1 MAGKYPYSDTWA
13 STRTIRS
20 VSLCDKMIPCSNHSM
35 NFEISIR
42 ILDIR
47 HWRKQGRRSPNLLS
61 MIEERHSVIT
71 KNDLRERIARTIK
84 LINRTSKL
92 NENRDQ
98 RFLHVVLPERE
109 RKRDRRRY
117 LNHGIRYRGAHSV
130 TNFHLGR
137 KDKRFQ
143 MISIPSQHLSG
154 SS

>member
-1 MAGKYPYSDTWA
+1 
-13 STRTIRS
+13 
-20 VSLCDKMIPCSNHSM
+20 
-35 NFEISIR
+35 
-42 ILDIR
+42 
-47 HWRKQGRRSPNLLS
+47 